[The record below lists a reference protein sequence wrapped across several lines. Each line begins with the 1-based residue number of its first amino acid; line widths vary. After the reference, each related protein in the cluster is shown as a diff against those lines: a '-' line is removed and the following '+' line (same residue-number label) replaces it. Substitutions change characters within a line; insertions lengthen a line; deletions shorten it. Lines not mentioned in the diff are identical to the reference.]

1 MHSIPGSTV
10 IAFLENLEPRSW
22 PLALELL
29 RGLRCMRQADG
40 GVLSKVV
47 TGRKRW
53 DLDYCFELLNE
64 FGAIYCMFLH
74 D

>member
-10 IAFLENLEPRSW
+10 IAFLENLEPQSW

-53 DLDYCFELLNE
+53 DLDY
-64 FGAIYCMFLH
+64 
-74 D
+74 